1 MFLKW
6 KYNRTEYS
14 PIRNFAKRRKNMDT
28 DIKILIVEDEI
39 SIADLLERYLKNEGY
54 LVDKCQNAKE
64 AINNIDNRTYDLALL
79 DLMLPDM
86 NGLGVCE
93 YIRKKY
99 NYPVIIL
106 TAKSG
111 EIDKITGLTVGADD
125 YITKPFR
132 PLEVVARV
140 KAQIRRAQKYNF
152 SYYNEVKESEMIQVG
167 DLRISK
173 SSREFKVQEKIL
185 TLTPTEFEIMW
196 TLCKN
201 AGRVVSSDE
210 LLKAIWGENYYFNSG
225 NSIVVHVR
233 HLREK
238 MNDTAEHSK
247 YIKTVWGVG
256 YIIEK

>member
-1 MFLKW
+1 M
-6 KYNRTEYS
+6 E
-14 PIRNFAKRRKNMDT
+14 
-28 DIKILIVEDEI
+28 IKILVVEDES

-54 LVDKCQNAKE
+54 IVDKCQNAKE
-64 AINNIDNRTYDLALL
+64 ALKSIDNKKYDLALL

-86 NGLGVCE
+86 NGLDICE
-93 YIRKKY
+93 YIRKSY
-99 NYPVIIL
+99 SYPVIIL
-106 TAKSG
+106 TAKSE

-152 SYYNEVKESEMIQVG
+152 SYYNEINESEMIQVG
-167 DLRISK
+167 DLSISRFK
-173 SSREFKVQEKIL
+173 REFKLQGKIL
-185 TLTPTEFEIMW
+185 ALTPTEFEIMW

-210 LLKAIWGENYYFNSG
+210 LLKVIWGENYYFNSG

>member
-1 MFLKW
+1 M
-6 KYNRTEYS
+6 E
-14 PIRNFAKRRKNMDT
+14 
-28 DIKILIVEDEI
+28 IKILVVEDES

-54 LVDKCQNAKE
+54 AVDKCQNAKE
-64 AINNIDNRTYDLALL
+64 AMKNIDNKTYDLALL

-86 NGLGVCE
+86 NGLDICE
-93 YIRKKY
+93 YIRKSY
-99 NYPVIIL
+99 SYPVIIL
-106 TAKSG
+106 TAKSE

-152 SYYNEVKESEMIQVG
+152 SYYNEIKESETIQVG
-167 DLRISK
+167 DLSISR
-173 SSREFKVQEKIL
+173 STREFKLQEEVL
-185 TLTPTEFEIMW
+185 ALTPTEFEIMW

-201 AGRVVSSDE
+201 AGRVVSNDE

-238 MNDTAEHSK
+238 LNDTAEHSK